1 MYITALGG
9 TMCKPQSTTAP
20 EVGSRRPKGHEQS
33 ALRIVAPGRARVAR
47 RRPVGRRRY
56 RPGHG
61 PRPSPAPS
69 RPCPGQARPPG
80 PLPSVP
86 LPGQRIRHHWP
97 RSAWR
102 PINSLRESK
111 GTGGAILIDQ
121 DQEQPE
127 YSDLPPVGEL
137 LRVRRFVTPASLA
150 QSLSKSA

>member
-1 MYITALGG
+1 MSLAVV
-9 TMCKPQSTTAP
+9 PSPPPPPRPRPAP
-20 EVGSRRPKGHEQS
+20 
-33 ALRIVAPGRARVAR
+33 LPGPLPSV
-47 RRPVGRRRY
+47 PW
-56 RPGHG
+56 PG
-61 PRPSPAPS
+61 PRPPA
-69 RPCPGQARPPG
+69 

-102 PINSLRESK
+102 PINSLRESE
-111 GTGGAILIDQ
+111 GTGGVQSLIDQ

-137 LRVRRFVTPASLA
+137 LRFGGFVTPASLA